1 MSYKYTIIQEHTDTR
16 TKLTY
21 EFSAH
26 DEDDMVDEFNTFM
39 KSIGFAESGYLTL
52 VNDEDIDDDLDSEV
66 MDSFDFGRSEMN
78 PELEG
83 FKNFE
88 FPVEEGKG
96 QLYNPYVTQNHQY
109 ELYGDIKPEELA
121 ATWPFPLDRPS
132 ESTYRV
138 DSNYDY
144 ESNVTYYGS

>member
-1 MSYKYTIIQEHTDTR
+1 
-16 TKLTY
+16 
-21 EFSAH
+21 
-26 DEDDMVDEFNTFM
+26 
-39 KSIGFAESGYLTL
+39 
-52 VNDEDIDDDLDSEV
+52 